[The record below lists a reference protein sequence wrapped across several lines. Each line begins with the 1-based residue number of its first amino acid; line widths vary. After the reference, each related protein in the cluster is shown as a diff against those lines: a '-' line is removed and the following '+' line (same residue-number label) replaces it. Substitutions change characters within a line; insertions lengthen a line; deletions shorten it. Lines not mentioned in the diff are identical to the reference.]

1 MKIFFYISIVMLLSL
16 YMVTDE
22 TFATTQEQKKIEIK
36 EANQYFKQGE
46 FKEAITIYDEILEI
60 DPQDKKILNMKGIAL
75 SNLDYDS
82 KSLKVFFKVLQ
93 QNPKDITALTGMG
106 LGFGNLGEYNES
118 LKYFNEALE
127 QNPESNVIKNY
138 KKIIEEINTK
148 YRYKITEK
156 PEVRQNIENEKIPK
170 WFKEIIKMWTFE
182 KIDDKEFLKIL
193 EYMIENKFIQVPE
206 NKEFENLKELKM
218 LSWVRSNLDLWS
230 QNNIS
235 DDEFYKNINW
245 LEQNKFIKIEKKVK
259 TDKELEYENFWFNTY
274 LRDIENNITKEKRYI
289 EYPNPSQ
296 DVIKKFLR
304 DYAKWN
310 FEEQV
315 KMTSAEFPDPT
326 YEVIDGVY
334 HITYKIYINDQPEA
348 LPLNHKTTLEES
360 FSFWEEQELKTNG
373 YDAKMKFELTKS
385 KEDASVWVTWIVRD
399 LGDGV
404 LGHAHLG
411 KGVVEVSLGDYGCDG
426 SFQLYSVESVRKIM
440 THELGHSIGLPHT
453 NDRTNI
459 MYPSYTPSYA
469 YCLLE

>member
-1 MKIFFYISIVMLLSL
+1 MLLSL

-245 LEQNKFIKIEKKVK
+245 LEQNKFIKIEKQVK

-360 FSFWEEQELKTNG
+360 FSFWEEQELKTNN
-373 YDAKMKFELTKS
+373 YDAKITFELTKS

-453 NDRTNI
+453 SDRTNI